1 MPCNHDDKSFIH
13 DSATQEAITKLIE
26 DFIPAPLLQ
35 HVNKSK
41 VSPVVIHNGV
51 INVPTVLTNLL
62 ENSNNQ
68 LKMYGNS
75 HDLLGHLLTYTKFSL
90 KHKKFG
96 IPRNYLEYKEE
107 VTKYDSSKGGL
118 FICKQDFILHLHARV
133 NLKYEEHVSDLGS
146 SNPIVLLVK
155 YCRLQNCKPSPT
167 LVEFMKKNE
176 DHLENSYEFARYDV
190 EMYDEMRKTIDKMV
204 KNTWGTRSLDTEI
217 LRKFINA
224 HPKYFLTNSEQN
236 SQDIPTVARIFK
248 DGPHS
253 FIMLAEIE
261 KDEKTKEISKIRTD
275 NDRIET
281 IEAKKAYDKNLDIDF
296 ICVPIQRAKHAAVPI
311 VTPAG
316 SHCIL
321 ISDCI
326 LELLR
331 RLISVLRIFQTF
343 NKQTSKKLDE
353 VMDLL
358 KPIINSEET
367 SVYFVETKFLDD
379 KKKWLDLHFSEIKR
393 SKLVRDVG
401 QFGFTLDFLRKEL
414 ELLRLTDAFPDI
426 MDHTK
431 RVYDGVFKQREGQF
445 LRTCDLIDAVEQC
458 QLACLLNKFP
468 RLKEFLHNQKACH
481 RIAYL
486 DCEKCLV
493 STPLKVPTVD
503 EKNDWRVYQY
513 NDVKIRYPK
522 CGIPHSIEAL
532 MDLPSGTSV
541 VSNLDFL
548 PKGQHTQ
555 TKYFLFDLN
564 DVNKLPKNKIYE
576 SLLSHAKFLKN
587 LPNKKVYI
595 RTITVETIPHVFR
608 AETFE
613 ILNILSKQQNNPLP
627 EHVARQAEVDMKGNI
642 GPSQDFLSELLPL
655 DKFLMLLEGLDIDK
669 QLTTI
674 IPDILYESSKNRMSE
689 ENGENFISVFNP
701 DGKKVMSG
709 AQAIFHVFQSLV
721 CGIKFRGKE
730 VCTLYNDCVKR
741 YEKKVIDI
749 MLKLAKTYETTFLHV
764 ELIEHLIN
772 KVQSHCTYIT
782 QSGLP
787 HLDHQLL
794 NILPTDQMP
803 AEYYYV
809 LAEMF
814 GLPKQVAN
822 FLVGE
827 TDTSVWIYRLMYIV
841 GWAEVVF
848 DKPELE
854 GLSLLVRKTA
864 VHIIPEELIEKES
877 DLIVSERNYKVL
889 IKTVFIQKRVLNLPI
904 LPKIYSA
911 NSNLKNSDDIT
922 PFSVKNETDYPKNV
936 VSAEEE
942 SNDSGVPEVD
952 GDGIKIQERCLKC
965 LETEKLCEETQKQ
978 MDALGNELKIN
989 LQKTAE
995 AGQTLENFKREKEIF
1010 DKKNTLETQR
1020 LTEKYEKKVLRC
1032 DELELEIKK
1041 MEDKSLD
1048 ENQKLVE
1055 KFERKEKQM
1064 NELERKMKKMERDL
1078 NGNEKKIKFLEKK
1091 LTDKD
1096 KELDQLKTSKSQL
1109 AMEKNITIENLK
1121 REVIDSSEKLK
1132 QLELALSTLQASEA
1146 KTRELNN
1153 ELNQKLTQDF
1163 LRFEEIE
1170 KEISE
1175 KNQTIEKLEKARQE
1189 YSVDNEKSKKVIQN
1203 TISIFEQQLQTLRQM
1218 TGSSSEEDPYSP
1230 QIPSRE
1236 ESEGF
1241 RAQLWKLQK
1250 IKESMDRGDEIEQ
1263 AKEMMRKMISLS
1275 DNSEI
1280 HMFAAYEFQQYEGKI
1295 QNYTQLVEV
1304 NIQKLK
1310 LTPLPDFPAFSDKF
1324 VSELWFEIKR
1334 KQEIEIK
1341 KREEIEVRDSECYF
1355 CAEEMKQDEKTLQCE
1370 HCKKVTHHKCAA
1382 TWLKIHRSCA
1392 HCRQNQLDPMEFPT
1406 L

>member
-51 INVPTVLTNLL
+51 INVPTVLKNLL

-68 LKMYGNS
+68 LRMYGNS

-133 NLKYEEHVSDLGS
+133 NLKYEEH
-146 SNPIVLLVK
+146 N
-155 YCRLQNCKPSPT
+155 RTPSPT
-167 LVEFMKKNE
+167 LVEFMTKNE
-176 DHLENSYEFARYDV
+176 DHLENSYEFGRYDV
-190 EMYDEMRKTIDKMV
+190 KMYDEMKETIEKMV

-217 LRKFINA
+217 LRKFIDA

-261 KDEKTKEISKIRTD
+261 KDEETKEMTKICTD
-275 NDRIET
+275 IDRIET
-281 IEAKKAYDKNLDIDF
+281 IEEKKAYDKNLDIDF

-353 VMDLL
+353 VMDSL

-414 ELLRLTDAFPDI
+414 ELLRLTNAFPDI

-431 RVYDGVFKQREGQF
+431 RVYDMVFKQREGQF
-445 LRTCDLIDAVEQC
+445 LRTCDLIDAVDQC

-486 DCEKCLV
+486 DCEKCLA
-493 STPLKVPTVD
+493 STPGKVPTVD

-513 NDVKIRYPK
+513 NDVRIRYPK
-522 CGIPHSIEAL
+522 CGIPQSIEAL

-541 VSNLDFL
+541 VSNLDIL
-548 PKGQHTQ
+548 PKEQHTQ
-555 TKYFLFDLN
+555 THTKYFLFDLN
-564 DVNKLPKNKIYE
+564 DVNELPKNKLYE

-595 RTITVETIPHVFR
+595 RTIPVETIPHVFR
-608 AETFE
+608 SESFE
-613 ILNILSKQQNNPLP
+613 ILLILSKQQNIPLP
-627 EHVARQAEVDMKGNI
+627 EHIVRQAEADMKGNF
-642 GPSQDFLSELLPL
+642 GSDQDYLSSLYPL
-655 DKFLMLLEGLDIDK
+655 EKFLENLEDFGIDK
-669 QLTTI
+669 QSATI
-674 IPDILYESSKNRMSE
+674 IPDILYKCSKNRMSE

-701 DGKKVMSG
+701 DGKKVMSCG
-709 AQAIFHVFQSLV
+709 QAVFNVFQSLV
-721 CGIKFRGKE
+721 CRMKFRFRDPCMFHK
-730 VCTLYNDCVKR
+730 DCLKH

-749 MLKLAKTYETTFLHV
+749 MQMLGNNDETTFVHV
-764 ELIEHLIN
+764 AHIEDSIN
-772 KVQSHCTYIT
+772 TMRSHCNYVT
-782 QSGLP
+782 QSRFRL
-787 HLDHQLL
+787 LDHRLL
-794 NILPTDQMP
+794 NMLPTDQIP
-803 AEYYYV
+803 AEYYYF

-822 FLVGE
+822 FPSAGSE
-827 TDTSVWIYRLMYIV
+827 TNVWIYNLMYIV

-848 DKPELE
+848 DKPGLE
-854 GLSLLVRKTA
+854 HLSLLVRKTA
-864 VHIIPEELIEKES
+864 VHIIPEELIEKEY
-877 DLIVSERNYKVL
+877 DLIKK
-889 IKTVFIQKRVLNLPI
+889 ILNLSV

-911 NSNLKNSDDIT
+911 NSDSKNNDDMT
-922 PFSVKNETDYPKNV
+922 SVDVKKENNYSKNV

-942 SNDSGVPEVD
+942 SNDSGAPEVD
-952 GDGIKIQERCLKC
+952 GDGIKKQESCPKC
-965 LETEKLCEETQKQ
+965 LDNEKLCEEIRTR
-978 MDALGNELKIN
+978 METLVNEHKIN

-995 AGQTLENFKREKEIF
+995 AGQSLEHFKREKEIF
-1010 DKKNTLETQR
+1010 DKKNTLEMQK

-1032 DELELEIKK
+1032 DELELEMKK
-1041 MEDKSLD
+1041 MEDNNRE

-1055 KFERKEKQM
+1055 KVESKENQV

-1078 NGNEKKIKFLEKK
+1078 KGNEKKIKFLEKK

-1096 KELDQLKTSKSQL
+1096 KELDQLKTGKSKL
-1109 AMEKNITIENLK
+1109 AMEKNRTIENLK
-1121 REVIDSSEKLK
+1121 REVTDSAEKLK
-1132 QLELALSTLQASEA
+1132 QLELAMSTLQVSEA
-1146 KTRELNN
+1146 KAREVNN

-1175 KNQTIEKLEKARQE
+1175 KNQTIEKLEKARME
-1189 YSVDNEKSKKVIQN
+1189 SSLDNEKSKKEIQN
-1203 TISIFEQQLQTLRQM
+1203 TISIFEQQLQTLHRM

-1275 DNSEI
+1275 ENPEI
-1280 HMFAAYEFQQYEGKI
+1280 DLFAAYEFQQYEGKI

-1310 LTPLPDFPAFSDKF
+1310 KTREVSELSPLPDFPAFSDKF
-1324 VSELWFEIKR
+1324 VSELWLGIKK